1 MAEQGIIKPVGNFS
15 DTLKWAAVAIL
26 VISGFGGSYYIAN
39 FLMTESSHYYQI
51 GIWVLI
57 VAASIGLA
65 VTTQPGQQFIQ
76 FAKDARMEIRKVVWP
91 NRQETM
97 QATLMVLAAVVIM
110 SLLLWFID
118 MVLFYIINFI
128 TT

>member
-1 MAEQGIIKPVGNFS
+1 MAEQGIIKPFGNVS
-15 DTLKWAAVAIL
+15 DTLKWALIAIL

-39 FLMTESSHYYQI
+39 FLMTESSHLYQI
-51 GIWVLI
+51 GVWLLI
-57 VAASIGLA
+57 VAASIGFA

>member
-1 MAEQGIIKPVGNFS
+1 MAEQGIIKPFGNVS
-15 DTLKWAAVAIL
+15 DTLKWALIAIL

-39 FLMTESSHYYQI
+39 FLMTESSHLYQI
-51 GIWVLI
+51 GVWLLI